1 MCQNNFAEAYQSFKQ
16 AVESDPTNTSVSFN
30 NMIESAFGNLGF
42 VWIINE
48 SNDLFIFKMVTP
60 SKSEMK
66 V

>member
-42 VWIINE
+42 V
-48 SNDLFIFKMVTP
+48 
-60 SKSEMK
+60 
-66 V
+66 